1 MNITPAKLDIG
12 QLFRSSAEQFY
23 IPAYQRRYSWGIKQ
37 ISELYSDI
45 NTLDKEDAHLLGN
58 VVCLTSDHGAGI
70 NKLELVDGQQRIT
83 SLTLFLKAIKD
94 RFKELDDL
102 DAVSEIDTYLYAKDL
117 NRKIQ
122 NKLLLGDLDNPD
134 YTQLLKLKKLDTIK
148 NKNMLENYNYLFK
161 QISQLSLEELNLLYF
176 KLTNN
181 VFVIRLD
188 IANAKDAYKLFETIN
203 NRGMNL
209 SATDI
214 IKNFLLGQASSIDEE
229 TLEEVRENWKQV
241 IINLDNIKI
250 DDFFRQLMCSILGR
264 KITQNSLIDE
274 FKNYYNSL
282 LKDKESLSDL
292 LINFTQKISYISN
305 IYAMIHHRTFKNV
318 LINQH
323 LFNLQR
329 IESFP
334 SYIFLLNLFQ
344 REGLEDKSIIN
355 ILKIVEVF
363 MIRRTVCEYRT
374 GELDLIF
381 SKLSKLETQN
391 IEDTIKSELQKDLP
405 SDLEFE
411 NKFFLSTFGNK
422 KNRAKYILEIF
433 EYDLIESKNEYRL
446 TSGNELHL
454 EHIVPQTINTK
465 KSINDFGDWLN
476 YLGEDAEIKHKEYVN
491 RIGNYTLL
499 GQELNIKASNNP
511 FKSKLEQYKQSN
523 ITLTKEIVE
532 KYIDFR
538 FEEIENRSLEMS
550 QRVCDLWN
558 FNTI

>member
-12 QLFRSSAEQFY
+12 QLFRSNAEQFY

-37 ISELYSDI
+37 ISELYNDI

-58 VVCLTSDHGAGI
+58 VVCLTSEHGAGI

-83 SLTLFLKAIKD
+83 SLSLFLKAIKD
-94 RFKELDDL
+94 RFEELEDL
-102 DAVSEIDTYLYAKDL
+102 EAVSEIETYLYAKDL
-117 NRKIQ
+117 NRKTQ

-134 YTQLLKLKKLDTIK
+134 YIKLIKLQHLDDIK
-148 NKNMLENYNYLFK
+148 NRNMLENYRYILK
-161 QISQLSLEELNLLYF
+161 LVTQLTIEELNLLYY

-188 IANAKDAYKLFETIN
+188 IGNAKDAYKLFETIN

-229 TLEEVRENWKQV
+229 TLQEVRENWKQV
-241 IINLDNIKI
+241 IVNLDNIKI
-250 DDFFRQLMCSILGR
+250 DDFFRQLMCSILG
-264 KITQNSLIDE
+264 KKVTQSALIDE
-274 FKNYYNSL
+274 FKSYYSSL
-282 LKDKESLSDL
+282 RLESDEASETV
-292 LINFTQKISYISN
+292 INFSQKINTISK
-305 IYAMIHHRTFKNV
+305 IYAMIHHRSFDNS

-344 REGLEDKSIIN
+344 REGIDDKTIIN
-355 ILKIVEVF
+355 ILRTIEVF
-363 MIRRTVCEYRT
+363 MIRRTICAYRT
-374 GELDLIF
+374 GELDIIF
-381 SKLSKLETQN
+381 SKLSKLENHELLQQ
-391 IEDTIKSELQKDLP
+391 IKIQLQKELP

-411 NKFFLSTFGNK
+411 SKFLLSTFGNK

-454 EHIVPQTINTK
+454 EHIIPQSINTK
-465 KSINDFGDWLN
+465 KSLNEFGDWME
-476 YLGEDAEIKHKEYVN
+476 YLGEHAEIKHKEYVN

-511 FKSKLEQYKQSN
+511 FKSKLEQYQQSN
-523 ITLTKEIVE
+523 IALTKEIVE
-532 KYIDFR
+532 KYLEFR

-558 FNTI
+558 FETI